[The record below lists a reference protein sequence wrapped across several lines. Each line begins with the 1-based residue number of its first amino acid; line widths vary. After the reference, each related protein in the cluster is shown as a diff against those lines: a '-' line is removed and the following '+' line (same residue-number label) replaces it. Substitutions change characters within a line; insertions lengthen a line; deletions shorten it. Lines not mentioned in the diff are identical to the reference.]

1 EERIAYEKYLEVMA
15 VDVRFITKQKEK
27 LEQRVRE
34 RTEAL
39 NKANEELNAMLG
51 AIMEKNRIIEEKNHD
66 IIESITYAHR
76 IQTAILPNTEYI
88 RLFVPHFSVFYRPK
102 DIVSGDFYWF
112 AFDDVTDRAIL
123 AAVDCTGHGV
133 PGAFMSVIGYNL
145 LNRIVIEQGI
155 VEPDAILAELDR
167 QVIFSLKQHEA
178 VGEQPNDGMDVALV
192 SIDRGAKTVH
202 FAGANRPFYY
212 LDGHE
217 LVVVNG
223 DKYPIGGTQIAK
235 KRFVAHSIV
244 MKGTEKCYL
253 FTDGYADQFGGPN
266 MKKFSPRRIRE
277 WIVAHA
283 AIPVVEQAKLLE
295 KTFDAWKGEN
305 EQLDDITI
313 MVFSLEDMPVGEE

>member
-1 EERIAYEKYLEVMA
+1 MA
-15 VDVRFITKQKEK
+15 VDVRFVTKQKEK

-51 AIMEKNRIIEEKNHD
+51 DIIEKNKIIEEKNHD
-66 IIESITYAHR
+66 IIESINYAHR
-76 IQTAILPNTEYI
+76 IQTAILPATEYI
-88 RLFVPHFSVFYRPK
+88 RLFVPQFSVFYRPK

-112 AFDDVTDRAIL
+112 AYDDLSDRAVL

-145 LNRIVIEQGI
+145 LNRIVIEQGV
-155 VEPDAILAELDR
+155 VEPDAILSELDR
-167 QVIFSLKQHEA
+167 QVIFALKQHEY

-192 SIDRGAKTVH
+192 CIERSTKIVH

-212 LDGHE
+212 LDGHQ
-217 LVVVNG
+217 LHVVNG
-223 DKYPIGGTQIAK
+223 DKFPIGGTQIANK
-235 KRFVAHSIV
+235 KFTRHSIA

-253 FTDGYADQFGGPN
+253 YTDGYADQFGGPN

-283 AIPVVEQAKLLE
+283 AIPVVEQGALLE
-295 KTFDAWKGEN
+295 KTFDEWKGDT

-313 MVFSLEDMPVGEE
+313 LVFGMGGMDPEGF